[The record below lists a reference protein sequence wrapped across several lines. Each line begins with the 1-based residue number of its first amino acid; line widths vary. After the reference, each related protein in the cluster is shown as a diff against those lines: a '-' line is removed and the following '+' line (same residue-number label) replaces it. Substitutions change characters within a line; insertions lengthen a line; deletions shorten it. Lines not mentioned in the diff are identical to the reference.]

1 MKYCKHGVSRTGGKY
16 VNRSVGK
23 NADMYAYKGAGKDN
37 VRMDGSAGRAVSEQQ
52 VTIGVRRKRASASG
66 DSPARGTTKDKRT
79 PETASEG
86 TGTTNGGT
94 TL

>member
-1 MKYCKHGVSRTGGKY
+1 
-16 VNRSVGK
+16 
-23 NADMYAYKGAGKDN
+23 
-37 VRMDGSAGRAVSEQQ
+37 MDGSVGEQQ

-66 DSPARGTTKDKRT
+66 DSPARGTMKDKRT

-86 TGTTNGGT
+86 TGTTNGET